1 MIVRRFDDVSAMEQE
16 AVALLKQHFGL
27 SCPGPHAVMLTGGRT
42 PLGLYKRVEESPGR
56 IDDRLHLL
64 ISDERHVGEDSPDH
78 NFAAVRPMID
88 AMGIDDSRV
97 MRVDTRLSLGAAA
110 DRYDRDLGVFLE
122 RGGRITLGILGL
134 GADGHVA
141 SLFGRRDVAAAAGR
155 YAVAVRRSDGP
166 DRVSA
171 TRDLLLKV
179 ERPVLFVAGPAKA
192 QVVDKMASDPAS
204 VTAGQVFQD
213 AAGVE
218 LWYCPAT

>member
-1 MIVRRFDDVSAMEQE
+1 MIVRRFDDLSVMEQD
-16 AVALLKQHFGL
+16 AVALLKEHFGL
-27 SCPGPHAVMLTGGRT
+27 SCAGPHAVMLTGGKT

-64 ISDERHVGEDSPDH
+64 ISDERHVGEDSPDN
-78 NFAAVRPMID
+78 NFASMRPMID
-88 AMGIDDSRV
+88 AIGIDDSRA
-97 MRVDTRLSLGAAA
+97 MRVNTRLPLRAAA
-110 DRYDRDLGVFLE
+110 DRYDQDLGSFFQ

-141 SLFGRRDVAAAAGR
+141 SLFGPDDVAAGAGR

-166 DRVSA
+166 DRVSV

-179 ERPVLFVAGPAKA
+179 QRTIFFVTGPAKA
-192 QVVDKMASDPAS
+192 QIVDKLASDPAS

-213 AAGVE
+213 APGVE
-218 LWYCPAT
+218 LWFCRAT